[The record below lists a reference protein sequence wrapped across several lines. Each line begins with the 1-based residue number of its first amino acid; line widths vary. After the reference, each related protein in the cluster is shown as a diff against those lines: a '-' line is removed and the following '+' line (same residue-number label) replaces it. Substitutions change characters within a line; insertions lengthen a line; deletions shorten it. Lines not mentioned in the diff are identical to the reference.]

1 MLRNQEFI
9 NRHKVSLA
17 AFTRVRKLTFIVI
30 FILILRNSVKSLQ
43 LVLNEFVNETEKDF
57 SVTAGAFT
65 KARKKLKHT
74 AYIELNENIVAMYYK
89 DSDIKRFL
97 NFRIL
102 AFDASVITL
111 PSNNAVRE
119 KFGSIPTANGTGN
132 DFEDYSR
139 AIFQSCY
146 DVLNNIA
153 VHSILGHGLSYEVDL
168 AEKIIPSLNSDD
180 LSIFDRGYASYP
192 FMAKLIK
199 EGKHFIIRCSKG
211 SFLSVNDMFKAGA
224 PESVIVTIN
233 VPHSQKKKV
242 ADSLLPETIKVRLI
256 RIILSTGEVEVLA
269 TSLLDE
275 SKFSN
280 ENFNYLYSLRWGA
293 ETFFSK
299 IKGRLALENFTGKTV
314 ESIYQ
319 DFWST
324 VFISNIETIMVEDV
338 EEDINTNK
346 PDDKKDQKINKAVSF
361 NAIKN
366 MAFEIFFNE
375 SDQDRVISKLTTLFR
390 MNPIIVRKDR
400 QVPRKKISNTRSF
413 NFQKRKRKHV
423 F

>member
-9 NRHKVSLA
+9 NRHKISLA

-43 LVLNEFVNETEKDF
+43 LALNEFVNETEKDF
-57 SVTAGAFT
+57 LVTAGAFT

-74 AYIELNENIVAMYYK
+74 AYIELNENIVDMYYK
-89 DSDIKRFL
+89 ENKIKRFR

-102 AFDASVITL
+102 AFDASAITL
-111 PSNNAVRE
+111 PTNNAIRE
-119 KFGSIPTANGTGN
+119 EFGSIPTTNGTGA
-132 DFEDYSR
+132 DLGEYSR

-146 DVLNNIA
+146 DVINNVA
-153 VHSILGHGLSYEVDL
+153 VYSILDHGLSYEVDL
-168 AEKIIPSLNSDD
+168 AEKIIPLLSSDD
-180 LSIFDRGYASYP
+180 LSIFDRGYASYA

-211 SFLSVNDMFKAGA
+211 SFSAVMDMFKGGA
-224 PESVIVTIN
+224 PESMIVTIN
-233 VPHSQKKKV
+233 ATHKQKKKV
-242 ADSLLPETIKVRLI
+242 ADACLPNTIKIRLV

-269 TSLLDE
+269 TTLLDDSE
-275 SKFSN
+275 FSN
-280 ENFNYLYSLRWGA
+280 DDFNYLYSLRWGV

-324 VFISNIETIMVEDV
+324 IFISNVETIMVEDI
-338 EEDINTNK
+338 EEDMNANK
-346 PDDKKDQKINKAVSF
+346 PDDRKIHKINKAVSF
-361 NAIKN
+361 NVIKN

-375 SDQDRVISKLTTLFR
+375 SDQGRVISKLTKLFR
-390 MNPIIVRKDR
+390 MNPIVVRKNR
-400 QVPRKKISNTRSF
+400 QVPRKKISITRSF
-413 NFQKRKRKHV
+413 NFQKRARKHI

>member
-1 MLRNQEFI
+1 
-9 NRHKVSLA
+9 
-17 AFTRVRKLTFIVI
+17 
-30 FILILRNSVKSLQ
+30 
-43 LVLNEFVNETEKDF
+43 
-57 SVTAGAFT
+57 
-65 KARKKLKHT
+65 
-74 AYIELNENIVAMYYK
+74 
-89 DSDIKRFL
+89 
-97 NFRIL
+97 
-102 AFDASVITL
+102 
-111 PSNNAVRE
+111 
-119 KFGSIPTANGTGN
+119 
-132 DFEDYSR
+132 
-139 AIFQSCY
+139 
-146 DVLNNIA
+146 
-153 VHSILGHGLSYEVDL
+153 
-168 AEKIIPSLNSDD
+168 
-180 LSIFDRGYASYP
+180 
-192 FMAKLIK
+192 
-199 EGKHFIIRCSKG
+199 
-211 SFLSVNDMFKAGA
+211 
-224 PESVIVTIN
+224 
-233 VPHSQKKKV
+233 
-242 ADSLLPETIKVRLI
+242 
-256 RIILSTGEVEVLA
+256 EVEVLA

-280 ENFNYLYSLRWGA
+280 EDFNYLYSLRWGA